1 MHLIRE
7 IFVALL
13 DHAMSLL
20 GIFKMYVLALAGGQR
35 GSLLTRLGVFTGLI
49 GAGTLY
55 LATRTGST
63 LGSLIVPLAYGSLAV
78 SALLLIIAIPNV
90 KRTFGYA
97 GVALAAAISI
107 AYFIG
112 YGGYDVIVLAAS
124 IALVSISTL
133 LIDDRYLTGC
143 IRGAVAEWR
152 VHQVLRQY
160 SRRGGRL
167 FANAVFPN
175 NGLSVEVD
183 HILIN
188 HSGVFVIETKGLSG
202 VIDGDQR
209 EDYWRQVLRRTEN
222 KFLSPIKQVSAHA
235 RLLSGLVG
243 DDIPVHSIVVFTNAR
258 FARAMPPNVIH
269 IKDLR
274 RFLKQ
279 FNDQVMDDRMI
290 NVVAQRIEVSID
302 SSRAARDMHIRRA
315 AAKRITEY
323 AD

>member
-7 IFVALL
+7 IFEALL
-13 DHAMSLL
+13 DRAMSLL
-20 GIFKMYVLALAGGQR
+20 GIFKMYVLALVGGQR
-35 GSLLTRLGVFTGLI
+35 GTLLTRLGVVTGLI
-49 GAGTLY
+49 GAGILY
-55 LATRTGST
+55 MATRTGGA
-63 LGSLIVPLAYGSLAV
+63 LGSLIELLAYFCLAI
-78 SALLLIIAIPNV
+78 STLLLVIAIPNV

-97 GVALAAAISI
+97 GVILSAVIAI

-112 YGGYDVIVLAAS
+112 YGGYDVIVLAVS
-124 IALVSISTL
+124 IALVSVATL

-152 VHQVLRQY
+152 VHQILRQY

-167 FANAVFPN
+167 FANALFPN

-188 HSGVFVIETKGLSG
+188 HYGVFVIETKGLSG

-209 EDYWRQVLRRTEN
+209 EDYWRQVLRRTEY
-222 KFLSPIKQVSAHA
+222 KFLSPIKQVSAHTSLIS
-235 RLLSGLVG
+235 RLLG
-243 DDIPVHSIVVFTNAR
+243 DGIPVHGIVVFTNAR

-274 RFLKQ
+274 RFLMQ

-290 NVVAQRIEVSID
+290 NAIAQRIDASID
-302 SSRAARDMHIRRA
+302 SSKAARDMHIRRV